1 MERTNKTQQVLR
13 HLQTK
18 GTITSMEA
26 FELYGATRL
35 SAIIFNLRHKYL
47 IESVD
52 MEITDRYGNT
62 CHFAKYVYRRELHD
76 GEYLE
81 MMKETD

>member
-26 FELYGATRL
+26 FEQYGATRL
-35 SAIIFNLRHKYL
+35 SAIIFNLRVHY
-47 IESVD
+47 IIDTVD
-52 MEITDRYGNT
+52 MEIVDRYGNT
-62 CHFAKYVYRRELHD
+62 CHFAKYVYV
-76 GEYLE
+76 GE
-81 MMKETD
+81 K